1 MLMKAVYLFFLS
13 VIIIAE
19 ACTGTTELP
28 DPKLPDGEN
37 ILHNNHQQLTAVI
50 VHDVFSPPVASRIYA
65 YTSLAAYEAVRFHNK
80 GYPSIT
86 AQLHGFPP
94 MPLPDDGKEYNF
106 ILAATKAFFEVARNV
121 KIFSFDSTITYQN
134 QLYSSY
140 KSSLGDS
147 TYNRSVAFGE
157 EVAKKI
163 MERVVKDQYK
173 ETRAMEKYLGSKEPG
188 KWQPTS
194 PDYGDGVEPFWNLL
208 KPMALDSASHC
219 KAIAAPS
226 YNTDTTSDFYKV
238 SYEVYSIGKNLTEEQ
253 KTIAKYWDDNP
264 FVTEHA
270 GHLMFGNKKITPVGH
285 WMGITNIAA
294 KMKKTGP
301 VETAQA
307 YAMTAIA
314 MYDAFIACFDEK
326 YKSQLVRPITVIND
340 LIDRNWQ
347 PFLQTP
353 AFPEHTSG
361 HSTISAAAASV
372 LTKRFGDNFQFEDTS
387 DMAYIGM
394 KRSFNSFLEAAQ
406 EASIS
411 RVYGGIH
418 YRTGVDAGNSQGLE
432 VARII
437 NDRIRLKE

>member
-1 MLMKAVYLFFLS
+1 MNRIAQLLLIIFLVS
-13 VIIIAE
+13 SCSNKEKRNAI
-19 ACTGTTELP
+19 P
-28 DPKLPDGEN
+28 DDAMV
-37 ILHNNHQQLTAVI
+37 LHNNHQQLTNVI
-50 VHDVFSPPVASRIYA
+50 VYDVFSPPVASRIYS
-65 YTSLAAYEAVRFHNK
+65 YTSLAAYEVVRFLEK
-80 GYPSIT
+80 SYPSIT
-86 AQLHGFPP
+86 AQLNGFPK
-94 MPLPDDGKEYNF
+94 MPVPEEGENYNY
-106 ILAATKAFFEVARNV
+106 ILAATKAYFEVARNV
-121 KIFSFDSTITYQN
+121 KIFSFDSTLAYQN
-134 QLYSSY
+134 QLYADY
-140 KSSLGDS
+140 LAELGEE
-147 TYNRSVAFGE
+147 TFNRSVAFGE

-163 MERVVKDQYK
+163 LERVAKDQYK
-173 ETRAMEKYLGSKEPG
+173 ETRAMAKYLGSKDAG

-194 PDYGDGVEPFWNLL
+194 PDYSDGVEPFWSKLTPL
-208 KPMALDSASHC
+208 AMDSSSQC
-219 KAIAAPS
+219 RAIPAPKYS
-226 YNTDTTSDFYKV
+226 TDTTSEFYKV
-238 SYEVYSIGKNLTEEQ
+238 TYEVYNISKNLTEEQ

-264 FVTEHA
+264 FVTEHS
-270 GHLMFGNKKITPVGH
+270 GHLMYGNKKITPVGH

-294 KMKKTGP
+294 KMKNTGP

-307 YAMTAIA
+307 YAITAIA

-372 LTKRFGDNFQFEDTS
+372 LTKRFGDNFKFEDTS

-437 NDRIRLKE
+437 NERIRLEE